1 MSVKI
6 ITEKD
11 FWTCSEGAMPAPLQ
25 GTRKS
30 LKKKSG
36 DIYITVSDKATASWI
51 DFGCTKSM
59 ILDAIIIAAVVIVAL
74 CIGVTGGC
82 SSFCHRSCSWCYW
95 WCYWCCR
102 RGAAVWA
109 ENVK

>member
-11 FWTCSEGAMPAPLQ
+11 FWTCSEGAMPAPFQ

-59 ILDAIIIAAVVIVAL
+59 ILDAIFIAIAVVIVA
-74 CIGVTGGC
+74 IIV
-82 SSFCHRSCSWCYW
+82 
-95 WCYWCCR
+95 
-102 RGAAVWA
+102 
-109 ENVK
+109 

>member
-36 DIYITVSDKATASWI
+36 YILPYQIRQQQA
-51 DFGCTKSM
+51 G
-59 ILDAIIIAAVVIVAL
+59 
-74 CIGVTGGC
+74 
-82 SSFCHRSCSWCYW
+82 
-95 WCYWCCR
+95 
-102 RGAAVWA
+102 
-109 ENVK
+109 